1 MYTNIYQMR
10 INKYNFDK
18 NNYIANIRQKYNHQD
33 RLSKGTYV
41 NKRPISTKYINQ
53 PQQRQQYINYDAS
66 KDTSSKPKNN
76 QNKRVNSSV

>member
-1 MYTNIYQMR
+1 MR